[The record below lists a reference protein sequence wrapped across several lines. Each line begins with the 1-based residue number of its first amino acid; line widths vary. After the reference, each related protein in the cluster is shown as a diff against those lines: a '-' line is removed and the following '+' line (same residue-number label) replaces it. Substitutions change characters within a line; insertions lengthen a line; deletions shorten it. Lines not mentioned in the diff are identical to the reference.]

1 MLLQCVHRAWVFF
14 PAISRCCLHFGT
26 LCVRSLV
33 HQYITEVRDLWGRK
47 ERVTLRIRKNK
58 AIRKVIKIEQ
68 LLMQPLFYSF
78 CCHVLEKR
86 GVWNQKAGLL
96 LISWLPW
103 GSPTMRNFLF
113 FQGTKK
119 SLMQHCLCPAIS
131 LSPASQFEES
141 CFSLY
146 FHSCW
151 ND

>member
-1 MLLQCVHRAWVFF
+1 MPVCALAVRAQSMGVLPCNQQMLFVYSV
-14 PAISRCCLHFGT
+14 HFGT

-86 GVWNQKAGLL
+86 GV
-96 LISWLPW
+96 
-103 GSPTMRNFLF
+103 
-113 FQGTKK
+113 
-119 SLMQHCLCPAIS
+119 
-131 LSPASQFEES
+131 
-141 CFSLY
+141 
-146 FHSCW
+146 
-151 ND
+151 